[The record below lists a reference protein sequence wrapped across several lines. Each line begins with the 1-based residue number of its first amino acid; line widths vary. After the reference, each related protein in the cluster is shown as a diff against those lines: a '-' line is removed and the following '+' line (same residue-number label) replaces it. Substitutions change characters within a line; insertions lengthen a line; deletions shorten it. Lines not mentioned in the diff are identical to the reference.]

1 MATFPLATIGPT
13 IGPNGISAPSFSDIY
28 QSLQASFQ
36 NIYGTDAYIDPD
48 SQDGQLLAVFARGQH
63 DANNVCLALYNSYSP
78 STAVGEAL
86 SSNVKINGIARKVAT
101 RSTAILTL
109 TGVVGTTITNGVVR
123 DTIGNRWA
131 LPESVSIPLSGS
143 ALALATCTEP
153 GAVEASPNTIN
164 QIQTPTLGWQTAT
177 NVGDA
182 TPGAPVETD
191 AELRI
196 RQVLAVQAPS
206 TSVLNAIES
215 AISNLAGVVQARV
228 YENDEDTT
236 DPVTGLT
243 PHSVSAVVQGG
254 DPNEIAD
261 TIRRKKTPG
270 AATFGTTVVPIA
282 DALGDVTNINFF
294 EADLVTIS
302 VVVRIKARTGYLA
315 GTADLIK
322 AAVAT
327 YINDLRIGQ
336 RVDQGR
342 LYLPAQLYGQGV
354 YQTYEVNAVELA
366 RSPATPTNADVEIAF
381 NELAVC
387 AVVNVN
393 VVVTP

>member
-1 MATFPLATIGPT
+1 MPTYPLPTIGPT
-13 IGPNGISAPSFSDIY
+13 ITPNGISVPSFSEIY

-36 NIYGTDAYIDPD
+36 NIYGTDAYLDPD

-63 DANNVCLALYNSYSP
+63 DANSAVVALYNSYSP
-78 STAVGEAL
+78 SSAVGAAL

-101 RSTAILTL
+101 RSTVILTL
-109 TGVVGTTITNGVVR
+109 TGVVGTTISNGVVR
-123 DTIGNRWA
+123 DALGNRWA
-131 LPESVSIPLSGS
+131 LPASVVIPLSGS
-143 ALALATCTEP
+143 VLALATCTEP
-153 GAVEASPNTIN
+153 GAVEASPNTVN

-177 NVGDA
+177 NVADA

-196 RQVLAVQAPS
+196 RQVLAVLAPS
-206 TSVLNAIES
+206 TSVLQAIES
-215 AISNLAGVVQARV
+215 AIANLDGVVQARV
-228 YENDEDTT
+228 YENDADTT
-236 DPVTGLT
+236 DPVTGIT
-243 PHSVSAVVQGG
+243 AHSVSAVVQGG
-254 DPNEIAD
+254 DPDEIAE

-270 AATFGTTVVPIA
+270 ANTFGTTVVPIS
-282 DALGDVTNINFF
+282 DALGDVTNIRFF
-294 EADLVTIS
+294 QAALITIS

-315 GTADLIK
+315 GTADLIE

-327 YINDLRIGQ
+327 YINDLKIGQ

-354 YQTYEVNAVELA
+354 YQTYEVNAVELS
-366 RSPATPTNADVEIAF
+366 RSPAVPTNADVEIAF
-381 NELAVC
+381 NELAVTTV
-387 AVVNVN
+387 ASIS